1 MQSSS
6 ETSGMQTQGLPRP
19 NWTRLHL
26 VYFVLA
32 AFDLAAVGT
41 GLWLSTNTQTNFA
54 RSTASVDGTN
64 FLYDRAAVLQRS
76 AAQLSQPI
84 YELQYHR
91 DPKKAEVALDKAA
104 AGFKEAVSEEGFR
117 KDLQRHFGGVMPS
130 ELEDGSEAEAA
141 YASILH
147 VPEQVM
153 ESYERSEAKVRSLG
167 ETITGQLRKA
177 ITEFKQ
183 GRTESAAIAVG
194 RASRSTAELQR
205 SIAEQSQLA
214 DNYAQIVV
222 ANSRASLDNSH
233 RMQYGIGAFILAM
246 VCLVMFYAHAMGR
259 LLMAKFKE
267 IEAARNSSQQ
277 YASRLA
283 IVNNDVSKLNIQLAE
298 NMKRLSLTQAEI
310 FKKGRME
317 QLGHLTATVA
327 HELRNPLGAVRT
339 SAFLLERKVKG
350 KHTGLEPQILRI
362 NNGIVRCDDI
372 ITQLLDFSRSAAAHV
387 EPGDLDS
394 WLQKLVE
401 DEVQKLPAAVEVELA
416 PGLSGQIVEF
426 DGARLCRAVINLV
439 SNASEAMVGKGDDP
453 AKFSTP
459 TPRIA
464 IATRLTARG
473 AEISVSDNGPGIN
486 PEAFAKILEPLYTTK
501 NFGTGLGLPAVE
513 RIMEQHGG
521 GLDMASAPGQG
532 ATFTIWI
539 PLTQTAVQAA

>member
-1 MQSSS
+1 
-6 ETSGMQTQGLPRP
+6 MQTPDLPRP
-19 NWTRLHL
+19 NWTRVHL

-41 GLWLSTNTQTNFA
+41 GLWLSNTTQKNFA

-76 AAQLSQPI
+76 AAQLSEPI

-91 DPKKAEVALDKAA
+91 DPRKAETALNKAA
-104 AGFKEAVSEEGFR
+104 GSFRETVSEEGFR
-117 KDLQRHFGGVMPS
+117 KDLTRHFGGAMPS
-130 ELEDGSEAEAA
+130 ELEDGGEVEAV

-147 VPEQVM
+147 VPQQVM
-153 ESYERSEAKVRSLG
+153 ESYERSEANVRSLG

-177 ITEFKQ
+177 ITEFRQ
-183 GRTESAAIAVG
+183 GRPESAAIAVG
-194 RASRSTAELQR
+194 RASRSIAELQR

-214 DNYAQIVV
+214 DNYARIVV

-246 VCLVMFYAHAMGR
+246 VGLVMFYAHAMGR
-259 LLMAKFKE
+259 LLVAKFKE
-267 IEAARNSSQQ
+267 IEAARDSSQQ

-283 IVNNDVSKLNIQLAE
+283 IVNDDVSKLNIQLSE
-298 NMKRLSLTQAEI
+298 NMKRLSLAQDKI

-339 SAFLLERKVKG
+339 SAFLLERNIKG
-350 KHTGLEPQILRI
+350 KNTGLEPQIHRI
-362 NNGIVRCDDI
+362 SNGIVRCDDI

-387 EPGDLDS
+387 EPADLDD

-401 DEVQKLPAAVEVELA
+401 DEVQRLPAAVEVELA

-426 DGARLCRAVINLV
+426 DGARLCRAVINLL
-439 SNASEAMVGKGDDP
+439 SNASEALVGKGDDP
-453 AKFSTP
+453 GKFATP
-459 TPRIA
+459 NPKIV
-464 IATRLTARG
+464 IATRLAARG

-486 PEAFAKILEPLYTTK
+486 PEDFTKILEPLYTTK
-501 NFGTGLGLPAVE
+501 NFGTGLGLPAVK
-513 RIMEQHGG
+513 RITEQHGG

-532 ATFTIWI
+532 SSFTIWI
-539 PLTQTAVQAA
+539 PLTQAAVQAA